1 MKFLNLTT
9 ALLVMVGVAACA
21 PAPQGSQ
28 DSPEIAA
35 AAEGWLTAL
44 NAGDVEGVVATYWA
58 DARVLPPNAEL
69 AVGHD
74 AVRAIFGGMIDAGL
88 GGGIET
94 IEIKAA
100 GDIGY
105 HVGTFT
111 LTTADGTT
119 VDQGKFI
126 ETWRQT
132 DGEWKISND
141 QFSSDLPA
149 RGSGGTTLAI
159 THEVEDADR
168 WLAAWQGEGSRHEL
182 FAQHGAPHVRVFQNS
197 GNPNL
202 IELMVDVEDMEA
214 FQAFL
219 ASPAGAQAKAE
230 DGVKDDTMSVFEEV
244 K

>member
-1 MKFLNLTT
+1 
-9 ALLVMVGVAACA
+9 
-21 PAPQGSQ
+21 
-28 DSPEIAA
+28 
-35 AAEGWLTAL
+35 
-44 NAGDVEGVVATYWA
+44 
-58 DARVLPPNAEL
+58 
-69 AVGHD
+69 
-74 AVRAIFGGMIDAGL
+74 MIDAGL

-111 LTTADGTT
+111 LMTADGTT

-126 ETWRQT
+126 ETWRLE

-149 RGSGGTTLAI
+149 RGSAGTTLAI
-159 THEVEDADR
+159 THEVEDAER

-197 GNPNL
+197 DNPNL
-202 IELMVDVEDMEA
+202 IELMIDVEDMEA

-219 ASPAGAQAKAE
+219 ASPAGVQAKTE
-230 DGVKDDTMSVFEEV
+230 DGVKDETMSVFEEV